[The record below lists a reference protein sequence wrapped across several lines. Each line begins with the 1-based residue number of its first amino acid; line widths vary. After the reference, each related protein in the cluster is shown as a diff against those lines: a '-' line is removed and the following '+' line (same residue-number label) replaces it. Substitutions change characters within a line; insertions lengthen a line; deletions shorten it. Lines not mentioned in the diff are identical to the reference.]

1 MSALA
6 HRSGPISGR
15 SNFFDEQKRRRRAGR
30 MMSGVCLLIAS
41 GIGVILSS
49 VVTPLLLLAAG
60 GLLHLLAWLGIFAAM
75 ARDSAHA
82 LGNWA
87 AGHMAHFDAFIA
99 SLDHVNRLSDL
110 GVTIAPLLHL
120 APVSVPAL
128 VAAGL
133 VWIGLRRIS
142 FRGEGGDL
150 IARLHARSPDLHDQE
165 EHQLANIVAEMGIA
179 AGLPAPKLLLID
191 SPAINAAAVG
201 GVDAQSSVLVTR
213 GLLDRLDREE
223 TSGVVAHLVAS
234 IGAGDIRLTHGIL
247 AVFQTFGFFVT
258 FLDLPFRWSAWRALG
273 GLSLVVAGLRR
284 APDVVAETLGLLEGG
299 MDATAMPDIEK
310 VWNVIPWR
318 RVRLVLLAP
327 LLPLILISLILRIVL
342 FLWTALF
349 LGPPLALI
357 WRNRRY
363 AADAMAVQLTR
374 DPDGLARALSHI
386 SGSAIP
392 TGGEGR
398 EYCFIHSPSTHKK
411 GGFTDRRTITLSLHP
426 TLGQRLGRLPALG
439 AAAGGGD
446 PVRLHRYDMIAQN
459 PGQALLAGFL
469 LLLLVPLGL
478 MLVLAVGYLTAIA
491 MTMGLAAGL
500 AITAGLLG

>member
-1 MSALA
+1 
-6 HRSGPISGR
+6 
-15 SNFFDEQKRRRRAGR
+15 
-30 MMSGVCLLIAS
+30 
-41 GIGVILSS
+41 
-49 VVTPLLLLAAG
+49 
-60 GLLHLLAWLGIFAAM
+60 
-75 ARDSAHA
+75 
-82 LGNWA
+82 
-87 AGHMAHFDAFIA
+87 
-99 SLDHVNRLSDL
+99 
-110 GVTIAPLLHL
+110 
-120 APVSVPAL
+120 
-128 VAAGL
+128 
-133 VWIGLRRIS
+133 
-142 FRGEGGDL
+142 
-150 IARLHARSPDLHDQE
+150 
-165 EHQLANIVAEMGIA
+165 
-179 AGLPAPKLLLID
+179 
-191 SPAINAAAVG
+191 
-201 GVDAQSSVLVTR
+201 
-213 GLLDRLDREE
+213 
-223 TSGVVAHLVAS
+223 
-234 IGAGDIRLTHGIL
+234 
-247 AVFQTFGFFVT
+247 
-258 FLDLPFRWSAWRALG
+258 
-273 GLSLVVAGLRR
+273 
-284 APDVVAETLGLLEGG
+284 VAETLGLLEGG

-426 TLGQRLGRLPALG
+426 TLRRRLGRLHALG

-446 PVRLHRYDMIAQN
+446 PTRRLRYDMIAQY

-469 LLLLVPLGL
+469 LLLLVPLGVT
-478 MLVLAVGYLTAIA
+478 LVLAVGYLTAIA

>member
-1 MSALA
+1 
-6 HRSGPISGR
+6 
-15 SNFFDEQKRRRRAGR
+15 
-30 MMSGVCLLIAS
+30 LLVAS

-60 GLLHLLAWLGIFAAM
+60 GLLHLLAWLGIFPSV

-87 AGHMAHFDAFIA
+87 AGHMAHFDAFVA

-133 VWIGLRRIS
+133 VWIGLRRMS
-142 FRGEGGDL
+142 VRGEGGDL
-150 IARLHARSPDLHDQE
+150 IARLHTRTPNLRDQE

-179 AGLPAPKLLLID
+179 AGLPAPTVLLID
-191 SPAINAAAVG
+191 SPNINAAVVG
-201 GVDAQSSVLVTR
+201 GAGGQASVLVTR
-213 GLLDRLDREE
+213 GLLDQLDREE

-273 GLSLVVAGLRR
+273 GLALVVISLRR
-284 APDVVAETLGLLEGG
+284 DPDAAAKTLELLERG

-327 LLPLILISLILRIVL
+327 LLPLILISVILRIVL

-374 DPDGLARALSHI
+374 DPDGLARALSRI
-386 SGSAIP
+386 GGSTVP
-392 TGGEGR
+392 NGGEGR
-398 EYCFIHSPSTHKK
+398 EYCFIQSSSSQRK

-426 TLGQRLGRLPALG
+426 TLSRRLGRLHALG
-439 AAAGGGD
+439 ATAGGGD
-446 PVRLHRYDMIAQN
+446 PIRRLRYDMIAQY
-459 PGQALLAGFL
+459 PGQALLVGFL
-469 LLLLVPLGL
+469 LLLLVPLGAA
-478 MLVLAVGYLTAIA
+478 LVLAIGYLTAIA